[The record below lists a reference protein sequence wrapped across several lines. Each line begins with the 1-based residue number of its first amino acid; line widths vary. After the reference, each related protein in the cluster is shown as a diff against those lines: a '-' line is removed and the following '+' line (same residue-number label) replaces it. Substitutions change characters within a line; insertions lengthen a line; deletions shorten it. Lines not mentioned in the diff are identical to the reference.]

1 MRPSIALAVG
11 LVALGSFSLVAL
23 QDSAFAAE
31 EKSGK
36 REAPPIDVSTGKK
49 LNEAIEALNAQKYA
63 DAKALLDKMN
73 MEKLSPYEQSRV
85 YQIKASIAGAQN
97 DYDGVRKNMQGA
109 IASGGLNDEEI
120 QEARYQIAQMYIA
133 QEKWQEGIN
142 ALNEWFATAVNPNST
157 AYYLLAVAYYQLKKP
172 DQALAP
178 AQKAVDLSET
188 PRESWIQLLLAL
200 RIEKEQY
207 QEAIPLLK
215 QLVMADPSKKNYWV
229 QLSAV
234 NRQLERYDDSLAV
247 LEIANMAG
255 LLTTD
260 SDLRPLT
267 DLEAFVGIPYRAANE
282 PRQVHRARA
291 SIKPDEKAYERLA
304 FSWIEAREY
313 KKAVAPLQK
322 AGEMHDNGDTL
333 RPSRR
338 SATATAGMGR
348 RGRRLQKA
356 LAKGGL
362 KDTGNTQLLMGI
374 ALYSNKQ
381 PKEARNWFEKA
392 ATHDKQKTQAQA
404 WIKHIDAEHLVL
416 VEPCIQGS
424 TCHSRSHSS

>member
-1 MRPSIALAVG
+1 VRPSIALAVG
-11 LVALGSFSLVAL
+11 LVALSAFSLVAM
-23 QDSAFAAE
+23 QDSASAAE

-63 DAKALLDKMN
+63 DAKAILEHMN

-142 ALNEWFATAVNPNST
+142 ALNEWFQTAQNPNST

-188 PRESWIQLLLAL
+188 PRESWVQLLLAL

-215 QLVMADPSKKNYWV
+215 QLVIADPSKKNYWV

-267 DLEAFVGIPYRAANE
+267 DLEAFVGIPYRAANNLDKYI
-282 PRQVHRARA
+282 AKG
-291 SIKPDEKAYERLA
+291 SIKADEKAYERLA
-304 FSWIEAREY
+304 FSWIEARDY

-322 AGEMHDNGDTL
+322 AGEMHENGDTFVRL
-333 RPSRR
+333 AEVQLQRQEW
-338 SATATAGMGR
+338 AGAADA
-348 RGRRLQKA
+348 LQKA
-356 LAKGGL
+356 LSKGGL

-404 WIKHIDAEHLVL
+404 WIKHIDAD
-416 VEPCIQGS
+416 
-424 TCHSRSHSS
+424 TSS

>member
-31 EKSGK
+31 EKGGK

-267 DLEAFVGIPYRAANE
+267 DLEAFVGIPYRAATNLDKYIGKGM
-282 PRQVHRARA
+282 
-291 SIKPDEKAYERLA
+291 IKPDEKAYERLA
-304 FSWIEAREY
+304 FSWMEAREY

-322 AGEMHDNGDTL
+322 AGEMHATGDTYVRL
-333 RPSRR
+333 AEVQLQRQEW
-338 SATATAGMGR
+338 AGAADA
-348 RGRRLQKA
+348 LQKA

-374 ALYSNKQ
+374 ALYSNDK
-381 PKEARNWFEKA
+381 PKEARTWFEKA

-404 WIKHIDAEHLVL
+404 WIKHIDA
-416 VEPCIQGS
+416 GS
-424 TCHSRSHSS
+424 ASS

>member
-1 MRPSIALAVG
+1 MRASIAIAVG
-11 LVALGSFSLVAL
+11 LVALGAIGLAAL
-23 QDSAFAAE
+23 PDAVYAAE
-31 EKSGK
+31 EKGGK

-49 LNEAIEALNAQKYA
+49 LNEAIEALNAQKY
-63 DAKALLDKMN
+63 DEAKALLSKMN

-85 YQIKASIAGAQN
+85 YQILASVAGAQN
-97 DYDGVRKNMQGA
+97 DYDGVRKNMQAA
-109 IASGGLNDEEI
+109 IASGGMNDEEQ
-120 QEARYQIAQMYIA
+120 QEARYQIAQMFIA
-133 QEKWQEGIN
+133 QEKWQDGIN

-172 DQALAP
+172 EQALTP
-178 AQKAVDLSET
+178 AQKAVDLSEA

-215 QLVMADPSKKNYWV
+215 RLVIADPSKKNYWV

-247 LEIANMAG
+247 LEVANMAG

-267 DLEAFVGIPYRAANE
+267 DLEAFVGIPYRAATNLDKFI
-282 PRQVHRARA
+282 AKG

-304 FSWIEAREY
+304 FSWIEARDY

-322 AGEMHDNGDTL
+322 AGEMHENGDTFVRL
-333 RPSRR
+333 AEVQLQRQDWSGA
-338 SATATAGMGR
+338 SDA
-348 RGRRLQKA
+348 LQKA
-356 LAKGGL
+356 LSKGGL

-392 ATHDKQKTQAQA
+392 ATHDKQRTQAQA
-404 WIKHIDAEHLVL
+404 WIKHIDAD
-416 VEPCIQGS
+416 
-424 TCHSRSHSS
+424 TSS

>member
-11 LVALGSFSLVAL
+11 LVALGSFSLVAM
-23 QDSAFAAE
+23 QDTASAAE
-31 EKSGK
+31 EKSSGK

-63 DAKALLDKMN
+63 DAKAILEHMN

-97 DYDGVRKNMQGA
+97 DYDGVRKNMQSA
-109 IASGGLNDEEI
+109 IASGGLNDEEQ
-120 QEARYQIAQMYIA
+120 QEARYQIAQMFIA

-142 ALNEWFATAVNPNST
+142 ALNEWFATAQNPNST

-178 AQKAVDLSET
+178 AQKAVDLSDT
-188 PRESWIQLLLAL
+188 PRESWVQLLLAL

-267 DLEAFVGIPYRAANE
+267 DLEAFVGIPFRAANNLDKFI
-282 PRQVHRARA
+282 AKG
-291 SIKPDEKAYERLA
+291 SIKADEKRMNV
-304 FSWIEAREY
+304 S
-313 KKAVAPLQK
+313 
-322 AGEMHDNGDTL
+322 
-333 RPSRR
+333 PSRGSKRATTRKR
-338 SATATAGMGR
+338 SRRCRKPAKCTRTAIRTSVSPKSSCNARIGPARPTRCR
-348 RGRRLQKA
+348 RRSS
-356 LAKGGL
+356 KGGL

-404 WIKHIDAEHLVL
+404 WIKHIDAD
-416 VEPCIQGS
+416 
-424 TCHSRSHSS
+424 TSSS

>member
-1 MRPSIALAVG
+1 MHLEPG
-11 LVALGSFSLVAL
+11 LVRQRQELTQWVAAGVAERLGRGQPVRAIPGVAAADHLHEGRDECRQQVAL
-23 QDSAFAAE
+23 HTDKTQRRPGTDHPHRDPVF
-31 EKSGK
+31 
-36 REAPPIDVSTGKK
+36 RDLID
-49 LNEAIEALNAQKYA
+49 ALVK
-63 DAKALLDKMN
+63 
-73 MEKLSPYEQSRV
+73 
-85 YQIKASIAGAQN
+85 
-97 DYDGVRKNMQGA
+97 
-109 IASGGLNDEEI
+109 
-120 QEARYQIAQMYIA
+120 

-188 PRESWIQLLLAL
+188 PRESWVQLLLAL

-267 DLEAFVGIPYRAANE
+267 DLEAFVGIPYRAATNLDKYIAKGRSNIE
-282 PRQVHRARA
+282 QLPKALVPRDEGRQSAAEHGHYYYGGRVLRMHPRQWAHARCVERYLKELDAHAGQASTGSGIPRA
-291 SIKPDEKAYERLA
+291 D
-304 FSWIEAREY
+304 
-313 KKAVAPLQK
+313 
-322 AGEMHDNGDTL
+322 
-333 RPSRR
+333 
-338 SATATAGMGR
+338 
-348 RGRRLQKA
+348 
-356 LAKGGL
+356 
-362 KDTGNTQLLMGI
+362 
-374 ALYSNKQ
+374 
-381 PKEARNWFEKA
+381 
-392 ATHDKQKTQAQA
+392 
-404 WIKHIDAEHLVL
+404 
-416 VEPCIQGS
+416 
-424 TCHSRSHSS
+424 

>member
-1 MRPSIALAVG
+1 VRRSIALAVG
-11 LVALGSFSLVAL
+11 LVALSAFGLVAL
-23 QDSAFAAE
+23 QDSASAAE

-36 REAPPIDVSTGKK
+36 REAPPIDISTGKK

-63 DAKALLDKMN
+63 DAKAILEHMN

-120 QEARYQIAQMYIA
+120 QEARYQIAQMFIA

-188 PRESWIQLLLAL
+188 PRESWVQLLLAL

-267 DLEAFVGIPYRAANE
+267 DLEAFVGIPFRAANNLDKFIE
-282 PRQVHRARA
+282 KG
-291 SIKPDEKAYERLA
+291 SIKADEKAYERLA
-304 FSWIEAREY
+304 FSWIEARDY

-322 AGEMHDNGDTL
+322 AGELHSNGDTFVRL
-333 RPSRR
+333 AEVQLQRQEW
-338 SATATAGMGR
+338 AGASDA
-348 RGRRLQKA
+348 LQKA

-392 ATHDKQKTQAQA
+392 ATHDKQRTQAQA
-404 WIKHIDAEHLVL
+404 WIKHIDAD
-416 VEPCIQGS
+416 
-424 TCHSRSHSS
+424 TSS